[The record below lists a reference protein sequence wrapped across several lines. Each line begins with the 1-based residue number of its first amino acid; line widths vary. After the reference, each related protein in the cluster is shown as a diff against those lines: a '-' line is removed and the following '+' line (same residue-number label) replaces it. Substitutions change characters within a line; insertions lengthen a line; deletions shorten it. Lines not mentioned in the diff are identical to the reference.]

1 MRNEIKKVM
10 ETLKDKE
17 CNINVQSGS
26 SINEMSFIGA
36 TVDCD
41 EKRETINITTQLVC
55 LSLNVDNCIEVNVD
69 GNEVH
74 FQFDDGLEFEILSYT
89 KEEFKTAHEGLFKH
103 GVNESA
109 IKSFTVEC
117 VERIKKTNINVMDE
131 KLKELD
137 NNPEKRKEDKNY
149 EIIEFLMETMYSTV
163 CQSITAALCEYN
175 NHYN

>member
-36 TVDCD
+36 VVDCD
-41 EKRETINITTQLVC
+41 EKCETINIATQFVC

-69 GNEVH
+69 GDETH
-74 FQFDDGLEFEILSYT
+74 LQFDDGLEFEIHSYT
-89 KEEFKTAHEGLFKH
+89 KEEIETAHEGLFKH

-109 IKSFTVEC
+109 IKSFTAEC
-117 VERIKKTNINVMDE
+117 VERIKKANIKAMDE
-131 KLKELD
+131 KFKELD
-137 NNPEKRKEDKNY
+137 NNPDKSKEDKKY